1 MKKAVLIVLTNVA
14 TVVGLLLLIEGAVR
28 VFVPQIG
35 PIGTDKSLIDH
46 LVFAGRGGLAR
57 NASGTN
63 NGALVR
69 TTKRRI
75 ISYEKPY
82 DSSLNSILFVGDSV
96 TMGLGVE
103 PDSSFAGLLSASLD
117 SVNILNTA
125 LIGYNATDYRAVA
138 DSFLNRRS
146 PLKEDRKKIERVIIF
161 WCLNDIYGDMP
172 LPSVPGGLVRKL
184 GSDALPLI
192 RRHFMLYQFLK
203 NAFFDRS
210 QSYYQHDAFYYA
222 RVGRFYQY
230 ALRMIRELHE
240 MCEEKGVAFEVVVM
254 PYEYQLRRELPVDS
268 LRAPQDLFITDLR
281 AMDVTVF
288 DAFEFMR
295 NEAETPKEFYLYG
308 DGIHFSKAGHR
319 AFTRYVVDEVL

>member
-1 MKKAVLIVLTNVA
+1 MKKAAFIFLTNLASVIA
-14 TVVGLLLLIEGAVR
+14 LLLLIEGAVR

-35 PIGTDKSLIDH
+35 PIGTDKSLIDR

-57 NASGTN
+57 DASGTN

-69 TTKRRI
+69 TNKRRI
-75 ISYEKPY
+75 IDYEKPY

-96 TMGLGVE
+96 TMGLGVD

-125 LIGYNATDYRAVA
+125 LIGYNAKDYRVVA

-146 PLKEDRKKIERVIIF
+146 PMKEDRAKIERVITF
-161 WCLNDIYGDMP
+161 WCLNDIYGDKP
-172 LPSVPGGLVRKL
+172 PETVPGGRARRL
-184 GSDALPLI
+184 GSGVLPFI

-210 QSYYQHDAFYYA
+210 QSYFLHDAFYYA
-222 RVGRFYQY
+222 RVGVFYQNS
-230 ALRMIRELHE
+230 LRMMREVQEL
-240 MCEEKGVAFEVVVM
+240 CDEKGIDFHVVMM
-254 PYEYQLRRELPVDS
+254 PYEYQLREGVPTDS
-268 LRAPQDLFITDLR
+268 LYAPQELFLTDLR
-281 AMDVTVF
+281 ARGVDVY
-288 DAFEFMR
+288 DAREFMQSQ
-295 NEAETPKEFYLYG
+295 AEDPKELYLYG

-319 AFTRYVVDEVL
+319 VFSRYIKEEVL